1 MFVFEIDDKSVDQ
14 FGLKPMNCPGHCIQS
29 QSSFL
34 QRITSRLADFE
45 ALHRNEAI
53 VNTSQTISPGRCSH
67 LLQRITDQGR
77 SKRRSWI
84 SSLMCIPYLV
94 SLMLT
99 SQIWKKAEDA
109 LAEALNEFGKPWE
122 ISKGDSFLWSENRYQ
137 CEKKLT
143 MCNIEAWF
151 PASWK
156 IQPFIRIK
164 FEKHQLWYLGSVER
178 MFLYCS
184 SITKVNGLS
193 GLVPVK
199 LLSSLFQTNL
209 KRTRLRSGNDY
220 MMLASPNRCWCQW

>member
-178 MFLYCS
+178 MFA
-184 SITKVNGLS
+184 I
-193 GLVPVK
+193 
-199 LLSSLFQTNL
+199 LLQH
-209 KRTRLRSGNDY
+209 
-220 MMLASPNRCWCQW
+220 

>member
-143 MCNIEAWF
+143 MCNIEA
-151 PASWK
+151 
-156 IQPFIRIK
+156 
-164 FEKHQLWYLGSVER
+164 
-178 MFLYCS
+178 
-184 SITKVNGLS
+184 
-193 GLVPVK
+193 
-199 LLSSLFQTNL
+199 
-209 KRTRLRSGNDY
+209 
-220 MMLASPNRCWCQW
+220 